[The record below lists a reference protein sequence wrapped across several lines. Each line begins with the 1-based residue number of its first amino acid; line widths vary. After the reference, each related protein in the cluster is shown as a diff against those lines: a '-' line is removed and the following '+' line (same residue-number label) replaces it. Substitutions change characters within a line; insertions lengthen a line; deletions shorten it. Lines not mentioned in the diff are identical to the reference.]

1 MASFIRSP
9 HHRKNSRFRLLAL
22 IIFLLVA
29 YQCHILHRHRRISP
43 GGATTEM
50 DPSFMSPI
58 SHNDDDDDDDDTAH
72 NDGEVVINKLRS
84 RHPQHEP
91 LSALVPMSTIS
102 EVERVAIPGIYN
114 YRTSPSSSAL
124 VITGA
129 SITGDYHSPD
139 GTTLWFHMFVLAR
152 KFFET
157 TEAMEACSSRD
168 KKIQNNMK
176 DEVKPWDEMM
186 NETFLCRIGT
196 RDAYFELMPSN
207 GIDPNTNEL
216 IQVWRCPLYDG
227 VSNDANI
234 LPDNDFIKIIHLQ
247 NSGMIED
254 DDVALPIEI
263 LHRRSGEGGE
273 FQDSSI
279 TTSVVKMF
287 IPTSEPLIGI
297 NQIRSELPAGN
308 TFLNQRHNM
317 TLCIVSHVNGISH
330 WHEYIR
336 YHHDIVGI
344 DHIHMALYTT
354 FGEGQKDKTSQ
365 LYEVIN
371 HNFKHDILEGRLSV
385 SALWDDDFDIRC
397 PDQEFP
403 KLNFYQQCLYRAKSS
418 SEFVATW
425 DLDEY
430 FLFHNLDDSNEQPSL
445 PDFLRGIKHTKCLDW
460 CFVTVKSSLAGFDGD
475 GDGTGMVAYDYS
487 RRAKDLD
494 TTWAKSISRTK
505 NVFLNSYHLPGS
517 CLPPGSRDLTN
528 TVAIDPSYSDEC
540 GFYLDEA
547 ITVHVRGMQ
556 DGGHELT
563 DEETVTNELLDAVL
577 SKH

>member
-1 MASFIRSP
+1 MESLIRSPSP
-9 HHRKNSRFRLLAL
+9 HHRKNCRFRLPAL
-22 IIFLLVA
+22 IIFVLVA
-29 YQCHILHRHRRISP
+29 YQCHVLHLHRRISP

-58 SHNDDDDDDDDTAH
+58 SHNDDDTAL

-84 RHPQHEP
+84 RHPQHQP
-91 LSALVPMSTIS
+91 LSTLVPMSTIS
-102 EVERVAIPGIYN
+102 EFERASIPGIYN
-114 YRTSPSSSAL
+114 YGTSPSSFTL

-139 GTTLWFHMFVLAR
+139 GTTLWFHMFVSAR

-157 TEAMEACSSRD
+157 MEAMEACSSRD

-207 GIDPNTNEL
+207 GIDTNTNEL

-227 VSNDANI
+227 VFNDANI
-234 LPDNDFIKIIHLQ
+234 LPDNDFKKIIHLQ
-247 NSGMIED
+247 NSGMPED
-254 DDVALPIEI
+254 DDVALPIEV

-287 IPTSEPLIGI
+287 LPTSEPLIGI
-297 NQIRSELPAGN
+297 NQVRSELPAGKP
-308 TFLNQRHNM
+308 FLNQRHNM
-317 TLCIVSHVNGISH
+317 TLCIVSHVNGINH
-330 WHEYIR
+330 WNEYIR
-336 YHHDIVGI
+336 YHHDIIGI

-475 GDGTGMVAYDYS
+475 GDGTGMVTYDYS

-494 TTWAKSISRTK
+494 TTWAKSIGRTK
-505 NVFLNSYHLPGS
+505 NVFLNSYHLPGA
-517 CLPPGSRDLTN
+517 CLPPESRDLTN

-556 DGGHELT
+556 DGEHELQ